1 MIITVL
7 ISILLFGI
15 IIFIH
20 ELGHFL
26 TARRYN
32 VTVDEIICGHLHRP
46 ESKSVGIADVG
57 DKIITRVGSICGVD
71 PYAKKVRCAAR
82 PSCYFALY
90 DEENGKTWS
99 RNYYL

>member
-32 VTVDEIICGHLHRP
+32 VTVDEFSIGMGPKLF
-46 ESKSVGIADVG
+46 SKRSAGGTI
-57 DKIITRVGSICGVD
+57 
-71 PYAKKVRCAAR
+71 
-82 PSCYFALY
+82 
-90 DEENGKTWS
+90 
-99 RNYYL
+99 